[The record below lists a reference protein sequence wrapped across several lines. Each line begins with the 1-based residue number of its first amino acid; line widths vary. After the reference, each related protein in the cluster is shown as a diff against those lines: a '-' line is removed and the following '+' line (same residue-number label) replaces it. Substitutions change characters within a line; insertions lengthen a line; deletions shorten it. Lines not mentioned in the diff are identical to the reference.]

1 MMYILLFLIL
11 IASMAMATKKDTKIT
26 LNEKEISNYFLRVMY
41 CYIGIILATLTV
53 AWTTILPII
62 GVIVILI
69 KII

>member
-1 MMYILLFLIL
+1 MIYILLLLIL
-11 IASMAMATKKDTKIT
+11 IVSMAMAIKKDTKII
-26 LNEKEISNYFLRVMY
+26 LNKKEISNYFLRVMY

>member
-1 MMYILLFLIL
+1 MIYILLFFIL

-26 LNEKEISNYFLRVMY
+26 LNKKEISNYFLRVIH

-53 AWTTILPII
+53 AWITILPII

>member
-1 MMYILLFLIL
+1 MIYILLFLIL

>member
-26 LNEKEISNYFLRVMY
+26 LNEKEISDYFLRVIY
-41 CYIGIILATLTV
+41 CYIGIILATLTI

>member
-1 MMYILLFLIL
+1 MIYILLFLIL

-26 LNEKEISNYFLRVMY
+26 LNKKEISNYFLRVMY

-53 AWTTILPII
+53 AWITILPII

>member
-1 MMYILLFLIL
+1 MIYILLFFIL

>member
-1 MMYILLFLIL
+1 MIYILLFLIL

-26 LNEKEISNYFLRVMY
+26 LNEKEISDYFLRVIY
-41 CYIGIILATLTV
+41 CYIGIILATLTI